1 MRKPL
6 LYSFFTTAALLF
18 ASASQKAYAE
28 NVVQFT
34 GGNYVFAE
42 NGRLTF
48 NLEPDLFKNRNW
60 KYNPATG
67 GIETSF
73 TTRALDFK
81 TRYSSTFHAYENVAA
96 APVQVPFVRP
106 VLTRRQMQQYGARP
120 VFLPALAGLVVR
132 VAGRI
137 LVQSLPPVVMSCL
150 KNERCRSF
158 LGSVAVNA
166 IGACVINYS
175 AGAGG
180 LSLPFGVCQKAEEE
194 GWEKDANGNYVRKG
208 GAFVLEGVSADGWK
222 VQDMDTLPP
231 QTLRKDLT
239 EEQIKAK
246 MQDFCEAYQQMPNSG
261 EKVRPLKGIAVFKT
275 NDASGAPSRVVVSCN
290 YDGGSGNEYARATY
304 KFDGKSQEQLQIV
317 DLKDLIVEDI
327 KEKPNDYVN
336 SDTPIGKDL
345 LAVNSAVQS
354 DFYVDA
360 GSGKGSFS
368 VISEPY
374 RTSDGK
380 TYQDR
385 IEIKSP
391 VSDPAAKPSGNAQ
404 SGTPGVSITQN
415 HVSVRQQ
422 ARPDKEADAKNAENN
437 AANGKR
443 RGKGVGD
450 AQSASGVGNNGN
462 CKDKDNAGTIAC
474 AKLGDVSDDGSNP
487 FGAAIGKFDYG
498 DGLKQDN
505 FLPAN
510 GTCPAPKTVVL
521 MGRSYTF
528 SYEWFCEYARLIRAI
543 VVAAAA
549 IAAGFIVFG
558 GRKS

>member
-1 MRKPL
+1 MKKPL

-18 ASASQKAYAE
+18 VCGSQKAYAE

-137 LVQSLPPVVMSCL
+137 LVQSLPPVVMACL
-150 KNERCRSF
+150 KNVQCRTVV
-158 LGSVAVNA
+158 GVTAAHCTINSV
-166 IGACVINYS
+166 IGLIKT
-175 AGAGG
+175 
-180 LSLPFGVCQKAEEE
+180 GVSVCDKAEEE

-208 GAFVLEGVSADGWK
+208 GAYVLNDVSAEGWK
-222 VQDMDTLPP
+222 PQDMSTMPP
-231 QTLRKDLT
+231 QTLSKNLT

-246 MQDFCEAYQQMPNSG
+246 MQDFCEAYQQNPN
-261 EKVRPLKGIAVFKT
+261 
-275 NDASGAPSRVVVSCN
+275 GAKKFRELTSIGVGKDGSSVVVSCVYN
-290 YDGGSGNEYARATY
+290 GVSGNDYARAYY
-304 KFDGKSQEQLQIV
+304 KFDGASQEQMQIV

-360 GSGKGSFS
+360 GSGKASFS

-443 RGKGVGD
+443 RGKGAGD

-462 CKDKDNAGTIAC
+462 CKDKENAGTIAC

-487 FGAAIGKFDYG
+487 FGSAIGKFDYG

-505 FLPAN
+505 FLPTN

-521 MGRSYTF
+521 MGRNYTF

>member
-1 MRKPL
+1 MKKPL

-120 VFLPALAGLVVR
+120 VFLPVLAGLVVR

-150 KNERCRSF
+150 KNEWCRSF
-158 LGSVAVNA
+158 VGSAVAHCTINA
-166 IGACVINYS
+166 VF
-175 AGAGG
+175 G
-180 LSLPFGVCQKAEEE
+180 LVKTGVSVCDKAEEE

-208 GAFVLEGVSADGWK
+208 GAYVLEGVSADGWK

-231 QTLRKDLT
+231 QSFSKDLT

-246 MQDFCEAYQQMPNSG
+246 MQDFCEAYQQNPDG
-261 EKVRPLKGIAVFKT
+261 AKKFRELKSIGVGK
-275 NDASGAPSRVVVSCN
+275 DASGVTVSCV
-290 YDGGSGNEYARATY
+290 YDGASGNDYARAYY
-304 KFDGKSQEQLQIV
+304 KFDGASQEQMQIV

-336 SDTPIGKDL
+336 SDTPLGKDL

-404 SGTPGVSITQN
+404 SGTPGISVTQN

-443 RGKGVGD
+443 RGKGAGD

-505 FLPAN
+505 FLPTN

-521 MGRSYTF
+521 MGRNYTF

>member
-1 MRKPL
+1 MKKPL

-18 ASASQKAYAE
+18 VCGSQKAYAE

-120 VFLPALAGLVVR
+120 VFLPVLAGLVVR

-150 KNERCRSF
+150 KNEWCRSF
-158 LGSVAVNA
+158 VGSAVAHCTINA
-166 IGACVINYS
+166 VF
-175 AGAGG
+175 G
-180 LSLPFGVCQKAEEE
+180 LVKTGVSVCDKAEEQ

-208 GAFVLEGVSADGWK
+208 GAYVLNDVSAEGWK
-222 VQDMDTLPP
+222 PQDMSTMPP
-231 QTLRKDLT
+231 QTLSKNLT

-246 MQDFCEAYQQMPNSG
+246 MQDFCEAYQQNPN
-261 EKVRPLKGIAVFKT
+261 
-275 NDASGAPSRVVVSCN
+275 GAKKFRELTSIGVGKDGSSVVVSCVYN
-290 YDGGSGNEYARATY
+290 GVSGNDYARAYY
-304 KFDGKSQEQLQIV
+304 KFDGASQEQMQIV

-404 SGTPGVSITQN
+404 SGTPGVSVTQN
-415 HVSVRQQ
+415 NVSVRQQ

-443 RGKGVGD
+443 RGDGVFN
-450 AQSASGVGNNGN
+450 AKSASGVGNNGN

-487 FGAAIGKFDYG
+487 FGSAIGKFDYG
-498 DGLKQDN
+498 DGLRQDN
-505 FLPAN
+505 FLPTN

-521 MGRSYTF
+521 MGRNYTF

-558 GRKS
+558 GRK

>member
-1 MRKPL
+1 MV
-6 LYSFFTTAALLF
+6 SC
-18 ASASQKAYAE
+18 
-28 NVVQFT
+28 V
-34 GGNYVFAE
+34 
-42 NGRLTF
+42 
-48 NLEPDLFKNRNW
+48 
-60 KYNPATG
+60 YN
-67 GIETSF
+67 
-73 TTRALDFK
+73 
-81 TRYSSTFHAYENVAA
+81 
-96 APVQVPFVRP
+96 
-106 VLTRRQMQQYGARP
+106 
-120 VFLPALAGLVVR
+120 
-132 VAGRI
+132 
-137 LVQSLPPVVMSCL
+137 
-150 KNERCRSF
+150 
-158 LGSVAVNA
+158 
-166 IGACVINYS
+166 
-175 AGAGG
+175 
-180 LSLPFGVCQKAEEE
+180 
-194 GWEKDANGNYVRKG
+194 
-208 GAFVLEGVSADGWK
+208 GVSG
-222 VQDMDTLPP
+222 
-231 QTLRKDLT
+231 
-239 EEQIKAK
+239 
-246 MQDFCEAYQQMPNSG
+246 
-261 EKVRPLKGIAVFKT
+261 
-275 NDASGAPSRVVVSCN
+275 ND
-290 YDGGSGNEYARATY
+290 YARAYY
-304 KFDGKSQEQLQIV
+304 KFDGASQEQMQIV

-404 SGTPGVSITQN
+404 SGTPGVSVTQN
-415 HVSVRQQ
+415 NVSVRQQ

-443 RGKGVGD
+443 RGDGVFN
-450 AQSASGVGNNGN
+450 AKSASGVGNNGN

-487 FGAAIGKFDYG
+487 FGSAIGKFDYG

-505 FLPAN
+505 FLPTN

-521 MGRSYTF
+521 MGRNYTF

-558 GRKS
+558 GRK

>member
-1 MRKPL
+1 MKKPL

-18 ASASQKAYAE
+18 VCGSQKAYAE

-81 TRYSSTFHAYENVAA
+81 TRYSSMFHAYENVAA

-150 KNERCRSF
+150 KNEWCRSF
-158 LGSVAVNA
+158 VGSAVAHCTINA
-166 IGACVINYS
+166 VF
-175 AGAGG
+175 G
-180 LSLPFGVCQKAEEE
+180 LVKTGVSVCDKAEEE

-208 GAFVLEGVSADGWK
+208 GAYVLNDVSAEGWK
-222 VQDMDTLPP
+222 PQDMSTMPP
-231 QTLRKDLT
+231 QTLSKNLT

-246 MQDFCEAYQQMPNSG
+246 MQDFCEAYQQNPN
-261 EKVRPLKGIAVFKT
+261 
-275 NDASGAPSRVVVSCN
+275 GAKKFRELTSIGVGKDGSSVVVSCVYN
-290 YDGGSGNEYARATY
+290 GVSGNDYARAYY
-304 KFDGKSQEQLQIV
+304 KFDGASQEQMQIV

-404 SGTPGVSITQN
+404 SGTPGVSVTQN

-487 FGAAIGKFDYG
+487 FGSAIGKFDYG

-505 FLPAN
+505 FLPTN

>member
-1 MRKPL
+1 MKKPL

-18 ASASQKAYAE
+18 VCGSQKAYAE

-34 GGNYVFAE
+34 GGNYIFAE

-106 VLTRRQMQQYGARP
+106 VLNRRQMQQYGARP

-132 VAGRI
+132 MAGRI
-137 LVQSLPPVVMSCL
+137 IVGALPGVVTSCL
-150 KNERCRSF
+150 KNLNCASKAFGAAVGAAQLCWINTE
-158 LGSVAVNA
+158 LGLVKSNLG
-166 IGACVINYS
+166 ICE
-175 AGAGG
+175 
-180 LSLPFGVCQKAEEE
+180 KAEEE

-208 GAFVLEGVSADGWK
+208 GAYVLNDVSAEGWK
-222 VQDMDTLPP
+222 PQDMSTMPP
-231 QTLRKDLT
+231 QTLSKNLT

-246 MQDFCEAYQQMPNSG
+246 MQDFCEAYQQNPN
-261 EKVRPLKGIAVFKT
+261 
-275 NDASGAPSRVVVSCN
+275 GAKKFRELTSIGVGKDGSSVVVSCVYN
-290 YDGGSGNEYARATY
+290 GVSGNDYARAYY
-304 KFDGKSQEQLQIV
+304 KFDGASQEQMQIV

-404 SGTPGVSITQN
+404 SGTPGVSVTQN

-443 RGKGVGD
+443 RGDGVGN
-450 AQSASGVGNNGN
+450 ARSASGVGNNGN

-487 FGAAIGKFDYG
+487 FGSAIGKFDYG

-505 FLPAN
+505 FLPTN

>member
-18 ASASQKAYAE
+18 VCGSQKAYAE

-132 VAGRI
+132 MAGRI
-137 LVQSLPPVVMSCL
+137 IVGALPGVVTSCL
-150 KNERCRSF
+150 KNLNCASKAFGAAVGAAQLCWINTE
-158 LGSVAVNA
+158 LGLVKSNLG
-166 IGACVINYS
+166 ICE
-175 AGAGG
+175 
-180 LSLPFGVCQKAEEE
+180 KAEEE

-208 GAFVLEGVSADGWK
+208 GAFVLEGVRAQGWNP
-222 VQDMDTLPP
+222 QDMDTLPP
-231 QTLRKDLT
+231 QTLSKNLT

-261 EKVRPLKGIAVFKT
+261 EKVRPLQRISVVKT
-275 NDASGAPSRVVVSCN
+275 NDASGAPSRVIVSCS
-290 YDGGSGNEYARATY
+290 YYGSSGNEYASATY
-304 KFDGKSQEQLQIV
+304 NFDGKSQEQLQIV

-385 IEIKSP
+385 IDIKSP

-415 HVSVRQQ
+415 HISVRQQ

-443 RGKGVGD
+443 RGKGAGD

-487 FGAAIGKFDYG
+487 FGSAIGKFDYG

-505 FLPAN
+505 FLPTN

-521 MGRSYTF
+521 MGRNYTF

-549 IAAGFIVFG
+549 ISAGFIVFG

>member
-1 MRKPL
+1 MKKPL

-60 KYNPATG
+60 QYNPATG

-81 TRYSSTFHAYENVAA
+81 TRHSSTFHAYENMAA

-120 VFLPALAGLVVR
+120 VFLPVLAGLVGR

-137 LVQSLPPVVMSCL
+137 LVQSLPPVVMACL
-150 KNERCRSF
+150 KNVQCRTVVGVTAAHVC
-158 LGSVAVNA
+158 L
-166 IGACVINYS
+166 IGY
-175 AGAGG
+175 
-180 LSLPFGVCQKAEEE
+180 LSEKITLPAGVCEKAEEE
-194 GWEKDANGNYVRKG
+194 GWERDANGNYVRKG
-208 GAFVLEGVSADGWK
+208 GAYVLEGVSSDGWK

-231 QTLRKDLT
+231 QSFSKDLT
-239 EEQIKAK
+239 EDQIRAK
-246 MQDFCEAYQQMPNSG
+246 MQDFCEAYQQNPNGAKKFRELKSISVVKNNGSG
-261 EKVRPLKGIAVFKT
+261 T
-275 NDASGAPSRVVVSCN
+275 SGDVTVHCN
-290 YDGGSGNEYARATY
+290 YAGLSGFEYARASY
-304 KFDGKSQEQLQIV
+304 KFDGKSQEQLQIM

-345 LAVNSAVQS
+345 LAVNSAVKS
-354 DFYVDA
+354 DFYVDV

-385 IEIKSP
+385 IDIKSP
-391 VSDPAAKPSGNAQ
+391 VSDPAAKPSGDSK
-404 SGTPGVSITQN
+404 SGTPGVSVTQN

-487 FGAAIGKFDYG
+487 FGSAIGKFDYG

-505 FLPAN
+505 FLPTN

-558 GRKS
+558 GRK

>member
-1 MRKPL
+1 MKKPL

-18 ASASQKAYAE
+18 VSGSQKAYAE

-60 KYNPATG
+60 QYNPATG

-81 TRYSSTFHAYENVAA
+81 TRYSSTFHAYENMAA

-137 LVQSLPPVVMSCL
+137 IAGALPGVVTSCL
-150 KNERCRSF
+150 KRLNCASKAFGAAVGAAQLCWINTE
-158 LGSVAVNA
+158 LGLVKSNLG
-166 IGACVINYS
+166 ICE
-175 AGAGG
+175 
-180 LSLPFGVCQKAEEE
+180 KAEEE
-194 GWEKDANGNYVRKG
+194 GWERDANGNYVRKG
-208 GAFVLEGVSADGWK
+208 GAYVLEGVSADGWK
-222 VQDMDTLPP
+222 PQDMDTLPP
-231 QTLRKDLT
+231 QSFSKDLT
-239 EEQIKAK
+239 DEQIKAK
-246 MQDFCEAYQQMPNSG
+246 MQDFCEAYQQNPNGAKKFRELKSISVVKNNGSG
-261 EKVRPLKGIAVFKT
+261 T
-275 NDASGAPSRVVVSCN
+275 SGDVTVHCN
-290 YDGGSGNEYARATY
+290 YAGLSGFEYASASY
-304 KFDGKSQEQLQIV
+304 KFDGKSQEQLQIM

-345 LAVNSAVQS
+345 LAVNTATQS
-354 DFYVDA
+354 DFVIND
-360 GSGKGSFS
+360 GSGKGTFS
-368 VISEPY
+368 VVSEPY

-391 VSDPAAKPSGNAQ
+391 VSDPAAKPSGDSK
-404 SGTPGVSITQN
+404 SGAAGVSVTQN
-415 HVSVRQQ
+415 PTSVKQQ
-422 ARPDKEADAKNAENN
+422 ARPDKDADAHAAENN
-437 AANGKR
+437 APNGKR
-443 RGKGVGD
+443 RGDGVFNPK
-450 AQSASGVGNNGN
+450 SASGVGNNGN

-558 GRKS
+558 GRK

>member
-1 MRKPL
+1 MKKPL

-18 ASASQKAYAE
+18 VCGSQKAYAE

-60 KYNPATG
+60 QYNPATG

-132 VAGRI
+132 MAGRI

-150 KNERCRSF
+150 KNEWCRSF
-158 LGSVAVNA
+158 VGSAVAHCTINA
-166 IGACVINYS
+166 VF
-175 AGAGG
+175 G
-180 LSLPFGVCQKAEEE
+180 LVKTGISVCDKAEEE

-208 GAFVLEGVSADGWK
+208 GAYVLNDVSAEGWK
-222 VQDMDTLPP
+222 PQDMSTMPP
-231 QTLRKDLT
+231 QTLSKNLT

-246 MQDFCEAYQQMPNSG
+246 MQDFCEAYQQNPN
-261 EKVRPLKGIAVFKT
+261 
-275 NDASGAPSRVVVSCN
+275 GAKKFRELTSIGVGKDGSSVVVSCVYN
-290 YDGGSGNEYARATY
+290 GVSGNDYARAYY
-304 KFDGKSQEQLQIV
+304 KFDGASQEQMQIV

-345 LAVNSAVQS
+345 LAVNTATQS
-354 DFYVDA
+354 DFVIND
-360 GSGKGSFS
+360 GSGKGTFS
-368 VISEPY
+368 VVSEPY

-391 VSDPAAKPSGNAQ
+391 VSDPAAKPSGDSK
-404 SGTPGVSITQN
+404 SGAAGVSVTQN
-415 HVSVRQQ
+415 PTSVKQQ
-422 ARPDKEADAKNAENN
+422 ARPDKDADAHAAENN
-437 AANGKR
+437 APNGKR
-443 RGKGVGD
+443 RGDGVFNPK
-450 AQSASGVGNNGN
+450 SASGVGNNGN

-505 FLPAN
+505 FLPTN

>member
-1 MRKPL
+1 MKKPL

-18 ASASQKAYAE
+18 VCGSQKAYAE

-73 TTRALDFK
+73 NTRALDFK
-81 TRYSSTFHAYENVAA
+81 TRYSSTFHAYENMAA

-150 KNERCRSF
+150 KNEWCRSF
-158 LGSVAVNA
+158 VGSAVAHCTINA
-166 IGACVINYS
+166 VF
-175 AGAGG
+175 G
-180 LSLPFGVCQKAEEE
+180 LVKTGISVCDKAEEE

-208 GAFVLEGVSADGWK
+208 GAYVLNDVSAEGWK
-222 VQDMDTLPP
+222 PQDMSTLPP
-231 QTLRKDLT
+231 ETLSKNLT

-246 MQDFCEAYQQMPNSG
+246 MQDFCEAYQQNPN
-261 EKVRPLKGIAVFKT
+261 
-275 NDASGAPSRVVVSCN
+275 GAKKFRELTSIGVGKDGSSVVVSCVYN
-290 YDGGSGNEYARATY
+290 GVSGNDYARAYY
-304 KFDGKSQEQLQIV
+304 KFDGASQEQMQIV

-345 LAVNSAVQS
+345 LAVNTATQS
-354 DFYVDA
+354 DFVIND
-360 GSGKGSFS
+360 GSGKGTFS
-368 VISEPY
+368 VVSEPY

-391 VSDPAAKPSGNAQ
+391 VSDPAAKSSGDSK
-404 SGTPGVSITQN
+404 SGAAGVSVTQN
-415 HVSVRQQ
+415 PTSVKQQ
-422 ARPDKEADAKNAENN
+422 ARPDKDADAHAAENN
-437 AANGKR
+437 APNGKR
-443 RGKGVGD
+443 RGDGVFNPK
-450 AQSASGVGNNGN
+450 SASGVGNNGN

-521 MGRSYTF
+521 MGRNYTF

>member
-1 MRKPL
+1 MKKPL

-18 ASASQKAYAE
+18 VCGSQKAYAE

-96 APVQVPFVRP
+96 VKTPFVRP

-120 VFLPALAGLVVR
+120 VFLPVLAGLVVR

-137 LVQSLPPVVMSCL
+137 IVGALPGVVTSCL
-150 KNERCRSF
+150 KNLNCASKAFGAAVGAAQLCWINTE
-158 LGSVAVNA
+158 LGLVKSNLG
-166 IGACVINYS
+166 ICE
-175 AGAGG
+175 
-180 LSLPFGVCQKAEEE
+180 KAEEE

-208 GAFVLEGVSADGWK
+208 GAYVLNDVSAEGWK
-222 VQDMDTLPP
+222 PQDMSTLPP
-231 QTLRKDLT
+231 ETLSKNLT

-246 MQDFCEAYQQMPNSG
+246 MQDFCEAYQQNPN
-261 EKVRPLKGIAVFKT
+261 
-275 NDASGAPSRVVVSCN
+275 GAKKFRELTSIGVGKDGSSVVVSCVYN
-290 YDGGSGNEYARATY
+290 GVSGNDYARAYY
-304 KFDGKSQEQLQIV
+304 KFDGASQEQMQIV

-345 LAVNSAVQS
+345 LAVNTATQS
-354 DFYVDA
+354 DFMIND
-360 GSGKGSFS
+360 GSGKGTFS
-368 VISEPY
+368 VVSEPY

-391 VSDPAAKPSGNAQ
+391 VSDPAAKPSGDSK
-404 SGTPGVSITQN
+404 SGAAGVSVTQN
-415 HVSVRQQ
+415 PTSVKQQ
-422 ARPDKEADAKNAENN
+422 ARPDKDADAHAAENN
-437 AANGKR
+437 APNGKR
-443 RGKGVGD
+443 RGDGVFNPK
-450 AQSASGVGNNGN
+450 SASGVGNNGN

-505 FLPAN
+505 FLPTN

-521 MGRSYTF
+521 MGRNYTF

>member
-1 MRKPL
+1 MKKPL

-18 ASASQKAYAE
+18 VCGSQKAYAE

-60 KYNPATG
+60 KYNSATG

-132 VAGRI
+132 MAGRI
-137 LVQSLPPVVMSCL
+137 LVQSLPPVVMACL
-150 KNERCRSF
+150 KNVQCRTVI
-158 LGSVAVNA
+158 GVTAAHCTINSV
-166 IGACVINYS
+166 IGLIKT
-175 AGAGG
+175 
-180 LSLPFGVCQKAEEE
+180 GVSVCDKAEEE

-208 GAFVLEGVSADGWK
+208 GAFVLEGVRAQGWN

-261 EKVRPLKGIAVFKT
+261 EKVRPLQRISVVKT
-275 NDASGAPSRVVVSCN
+275 NDASGAPSRVIVSCS
-290 YDGGSGNEYARATY
+290 YYGESGNEYASATY
-304 KFDGKSQEQLQIV
+304 EFDGKSQEQLQIV

-336 SDTPIGKDL
+336 SDTPLGKDL

-391 VSDPAAKPSGNAQ
+391 VSDPSAKPSGDSK
-404 SGTPGVSITQN
+404 SGTPGVSVTQN

-474 AKLGDVSDDGSNP
+474 AKLGEVSDDGSNP
-487 FGAAIGKFDYG
+487 FGSAIGKFDYG

-505 FLPAN
+505 FLPTN

>member
-1 MRKPL
+1 MKKPL

-18 ASASQKAYAE
+18 VCGSQKAYAE

-34 GGNYVFAE
+34 GGNYIFAE

-96 APVQVPFVRP
+96 VKTPFVRP

-120 VFLPALAGLVVR
+120 VFLPVLAGLVVR

-150 KNERCRSF
+150 KNEWCRSF
-158 LGSVAVNA
+158 VGSAVAHCTINA
-166 IGACVINYS
+166 VF
-175 AGAGG
+175 G
-180 LSLPFGVCQKAEEE
+180 LVKTGVSVCDKAEEQ

-208 GAFVLEGVSADGWK
+208 GAYVLNDVSAEGWK
-222 VQDMDTLPP
+222 PQDMSTLPP
-231 QTLRKDLT
+231 ETLSKNLT

-246 MQDFCEAYQQMPNSG
+246 MQDFCEAYQQNPN
-261 EKVRPLKGIAVFKT
+261 
-275 NDASGAPSRVVVSCN
+275 GAKKFRELTSIGVGKDGSSVVVSCVYN
-290 YDGGSGNEYARATY
+290 GVSGNDYARAYY
-304 KFDGKSQEQLQIV
+304 KFDGASQEQMQIV

-345 LAVNSAVQS
+345 LAVNTATQS
-354 DFYVDA
+354 DFVIND
-360 GSGKGSFS
+360 GSGKGTFS
-368 VISEPY
+368 VVSEPY

-391 VSDPAAKPSGNAQ
+391 VSDPAAKPSGDSK
-404 SGTPGVSITQN
+404 SGAAGVSVTQN
-415 HVSVRQQ
+415 PTSVKQQ
-422 ARPDKEADAKNAENN
+422 ARPDKDADAHAAENN
-437 AANGKR
+437 APNGKR
-443 RGKGVGD
+443 RGDGVFNPK
-450 AQSASGVGNNGN
+450 SASGVGNNGN

-505 FLPAN
+505 FLPTN

-521 MGRSYTF
+521 MGRNYTF

>member
-1 MRKPL
+1 MWQKSNL
-6 LYSFFTTAALLF
+6 AYSLF
-18 ASASQKAYAE
+18 AIAAFWVCGSANAE

-48 NLEPDLFKNRNW
+48 NLEPDLFKNRSW
-60 KYNPATG
+60 QFNPATG
-67 GIETSF
+67 AIETSF

-81 TRYSSTFHAYENVAA
+81 TRHSSTFHAYQNMASA
-96 APVQVPFVRP
+96 SLQTPFVRP

-137 LVQSLPPVVMSCL
+137 IVGALPGVVTSCL
-150 KNERCRSF
+150 KRLNCASKAFGAAVGAAQLCWINTE
-158 LGSVAVNA
+158 LGLVKSNLG
-166 IGACVINYS
+166 ICE
-175 AGAGG
+175 
-180 LSLPFGVCQKAEEE
+180 KAEEE
-194 GWEKDANGNYVRKG
+194 GWERDANGNYVRKG
-208 GAFVLEGVSADGWK
+208 GAYVLEGVSASGWK

-231 QTLRKDLT
+231 QSFSKDLT
-239 EEQIKAK
+239 EEQIRAK
-246 MQDFCEAYQQMPNSG
+246 MQDFCEAYQQNPN
-261 EKVRPLKGIAVFKT
+261 
-275 NDASGAPSRVVVSCN
+275 GAKKFRELHSIHIHKDGGRVSVSCAYN
-290 YDGGSGNEYARATY
+290 GFSGFDYANASY
-304 KFDGKSQEQLQIV
+304 KFDGKSQEQLQIM

-336 SDTPIGKDL
+336 SDTPLGHDL
-345 LAVNSAVQS
+345 LAVNTATQS
-354 DFYVDA
+354 DFVIND

-368 VISEPY
+368 VVSEPY
-374 RTSDGK
+374 RVSDGK

-385 IEIKSP
+385 IDIKSP

-404 SGTPGVSITQN
+404 SGTPGVSVTQN

-443 RGKGVGD
+443 PGKGSGD

-462 CKDKDNAGTIAC
+462 CKDKDNAGTLAC

-487 FGAAIGKFDYG
+487 FGAAIGKFDYS
-498 DGLKQDN
+498 DGLQRDN
-505 FLPAN
+505 FLPTE

-521 MGRSYTF
+521 MGRSYDF
-528 SYEWFCEYARLIRAI
+528 KYDWFCEYARLIRAL
-543 VVAAAA
+543 VVAAAS

-558 GRKS
+558 GRKG

>member
-1 MRKPL
+1 MKKPL

-18 ASASQKAYAE
+18 VCGSQKAYAE

-96 APVQVPFVRP
+96 VKTPFVRP

-120 VFLPALAGLVVR
+120 VFLPVLAGLVVR
-132 VAGRI
+132 MAGRI

-150 KNERCRSF
+150 KNEWCRSF
-158 LGSVAVNA
+158 VGSAVAHCTINA
-166 IGACVINYS
+166 VF
-175 AGAGG
+175 G
-180 LSLPFGVCQKAEEE
+180 LVKTGISVCDKAEEE

-208 GAFVLEGVSADGWK
+208 GAYVLNDVSAEGWK
-222 VQDMDTLPP
+222 PQDMSTLPP
-231 QTLRKDLT
+231 ETLSKNLT

-246 MQDFCEAYQQMPNSG
+246 MQDFCEAYQQNPNG
-261 EKVRPLKGIAVFKT
+261 AKKFRELTGIGVGK
-275 NDASGAPSRVVVSCN
+275 DGSSVVVSCVYN
-290 YDGGSGNEYARATY
+290 GVSGNDYARAYY
-304 KFDGKSQEQLQIV
+304 KFDGKSQEQLQIM

-391 VSDPAAKPSGNAQ
+391 VSDPAAKQSGNAK
-404 SGTPGVSITQN
+404 SGTPGVSVTQN

-437 AANGKR
+437 APNGKR
-443 RGKGVGD
+443 RGDGVGN
-450 AQSASGVGNNGN
+450 AKSASGVGNNGN

-505 FLPAN
+505 FLPTN

>member
-18 ASASQKAYAE
+18 VCGSQKAYAE

-137 LVQSLPPVVMSCL
+137 LVQSLPPVVMACL
-150 KNERCRSF
+150 KNVQCRTVV
-158 LGSVAVNA
+158 GVTAAHCTINSV
-166 IGACVINYS
+166 IGLIKT
-175 AGAGG
+175 
-180 LSLPFGVCQKAEEE
+180 GVSVCDKAEEE

-208 GAFVLEGVSADGWK
+208 GAYVLNDVSAEGWK
-222 VQDMDTLPP
+222 PQDMSTMPP
-231 QTLRKDLT
+231 QTLSKNLT

-246 MQDFCEAYQQMPNSG
+246 MQDFCEAYQQNPN
-261 EKVRPLKGIAVFKT
+261 
-275 NDASGAPSRVVVSCN
+275 GAKKFRELTSIGVGKDGSSVVVSCVYN
-290 YDGGSGNEYARATY
+290 GVSGNDYARAYY
-304 KFDGKSQEQLQIV
+304 KFDGASQEQMQIV

-443 RGKGVGD
+443 RGKGAGD

-462 CKDKDNAGTIAC
+462 CKDKENAGTIAC

-487 FGAAIGKFDYG
+487 FGSAIGKFDYG

-505 FLPAN
+505 FLPTN

-521 MGRSYTF
+521 MGRNYTF

>member
-1 MRKPL
+1 MWQKSNL
-6 LYSFFTTAALLF
+6 AYSLF
-18 ASASQKAYAE
+18 AIAAFWVCGSANAE

-132 VAGRI
+132 AAGRI
-137 LVQSLPPVVMSCL
+137 LVQSLPPIVMSCL
-150 KNERCRSF
+150 KNEWCRSF
-158 LGSVAVNA
+158 VGSAVAHCTINA
-166 IGACVINYS
+166 VF
-175 AGAGG
+175 G
-180 LSLPFGVCQKAEEE
+180 LVKTGVSVCDKAEEE

-208 GAFVLEGVSADGWK
+208 GAYVLNDVSAEGWNP
-222 VQDMDTLPP
+222 QDMSTMPP
-231 QTLRKDLT
+231 QTLSKNLT

-246 MQDFCEAYQQMPNSG
+246 MQDFCEAYQQNPNG
-261 EKVRPLKGIAVFKT
+261 YKKFRELKSIGVGK
-275 NDASGAPSRVVVSCN
+275 DASGVTVSCTYN
-290 YDGGSGNEYARATY
+290 GASGNDYARAYY
-304 KFDGKSQEQLQIV
+304 KFDGASQEQMQIV

-404 SGTPGVSITQN
+404 SGTPGVSVTQN

-443 RGKGVGD
+443 RGKGAGD

-505 FLPAN
+505 FLPTN

-543 VVAAAA
+543 VVSAAA

>member
-1 MRKPL
+1 MKKPL

-18 ASASQKAYAE
+18 VCGSQKAYAE

-81 TRYSSTFHAYENVAA
+81 TRYSSTFHAYENMAA

-137 LVQSLPPVVMSCL
+137 IVGALPGVVTSCL
-150 KNERCRSF
+150 KRPNCASKAFGAAVGAAELCWINTE
-158 LGSVAVNA
+158 LGWFKFNLG
-166 IGACVINYS
+166 ICE
-175 AGAGG
+175 
-180 LSLPFGVCQKAEEE
+180 KAEEE

-208 GAFVLEGVSADGWK
+208 GAYVLEGVSADGWK

-231 QTLRKDLT
+231 QSFSKDLT
-239 EEQIKAK
+239 EEQIRAK
-246 MQDFCEAYQQMPNSG
+246 MQDFCEAYQQNPNGAKKFRELRSISVVKSNNGSG
-261 EKVRPLKGIAVFKT
+261 T
-275 NDASGAPSRVVVSCN
+275 SGSISVHCN
-290 YDGGSGNEYARATY
+290 YAGLSGNEYASASY
-304 KFDGKSQEQLQIV
+304 KFDGKSQEQLQIM

-404 SGTPGVSITQN
+404 SGTPGMSVTQN

-443 RGKGVGD
+443 RGKGAGD

-498 DGLKQDN
+498 DGLKQDS

>member
-1 MRKPL
+1 MKKPL

-60 KYNPATG
+60 QYNPATG

-73 TTRALDFK
+73 STRALDFK
-81 TRYSSTFHAYENVAA
+81 TRYSSTFHAYENMAA

-137 LVQSLPPVVMSCL
+137 LVQSLPPIVMACL
-150 KNERCRSF
+150 KNVQCRTVV
-158 LGSVAVNA
+158 GVTAAHCTINSV
-166 IGACVINYS
+166 IGLIKT
-175 AGAGG
+175 
-180 LSLPFGVCQKAEEE
+180 GVSVCDKAEEE

-208 GAFVLEGVSADGWK
+208 GAYVLEGVGAQGWK

-231 QTLRKDLT
+231 QSFSKGLT
-239 EEQIKAK
+239 VEQIRAK
-246 MQDFCEAYQQMPNSG
+246 MQDFCEAYQQNPNGSKKFR
-261 EKVRPLKGIAVFKT
+261 ELRSISVTPS
-275 NDASGAPSRVVVSCN
+275 DASAVPAIIWVTCN
-290 YDGGSGNEYARATY
+290 YEGYSGSESAGASY
-304 KFDGKSQEQLQIV
+304 KFDGKSQEQMQIV

-336 SDTPIGKDL
+336 SDTPIGKEL

-443 RGKGVGD
+443 TGKGSGD

-487 FGAAIGKFDYG
+487 FGSAIGKFDYG

-505 FLPAN
+505 FLPTN

>member
-48 NLEPDLFKNRNW
+48 NLEPDLFRNRNW
-60 KYNPATG
+60 KYNPATV

-96 APVQVPFVRP
+96 VKTPFIRP

-137 LVQSLPPVVMSCL
+137 IVGALPGVVTNCL
-150 KNERCRSF
+150 KNLNCASKAFGAAVGAAKLCWINTE
-158 LGSVAVNA
+158 LGFVKSNLG
-166 IGACVINYS
+166 ICE
-175 AGAGG
+175 
-180 LSLPFGVCQKAEEE
+180 KAEEE
-194 GWEKDANGNYVRKG
+194 GWERDANGNYVRKG
-208 GAFVLEGVSADGWK
+208 GAYVLEGVSSDGWK

-231 QTLRKDLT
+231 QSFSKDLT
-239 EEQIKAK
+239 EDQIRAK
-246 MQDFCEAYQQMPNSG
+246 MQDFCEAYQQNPNGAKKFRELKSISVVKNNGSG
-261 EKVRPLKGIAVFKT
+261 T
-275 NDASGAPSRVVVSCN
+275 SGDVTVHCN
-290 YDGGSGNEYARATY
+290 YAGLSGFEYARASY
-304 KFDGKSQEQLQIV
+304 KFDGKSQEQLQIM

-336 SDTPIGKDL
+336 SDTPIGKDI

-354 DFYVDA
+354 DFYVDV

-368 VISEPY
+368 VVSEPY

-385 IEIKSP
+385 IDIKSP
-391 VSDPAAKPSGNAQ
+391 VSDPAAKPSGDSK
-404 SGTPGVSITQN
+404 SGTPGVSVTQN

-487 FGAAIGKFDYG
+487 FGSAIGKFDYG

-505 FLPAN
+505 FLPTN

>member
-1 MRKPL
+1 MKKPL

-18 ASASQKAYAE
+18 VCGSQKAYAE

-150 KNERCRSF
+150 KNERCRAF

-166 IGACVINYS
+166 VGACVINYS
-175 AGAGG
+175 LGAGG

-208 GAFVLEGVSADGWK
+208 GAYVLTDVSAGGWK
-222 VQDMDTLPP
+222 LQDMDTMPP
-231 QTLRKDLT
+231 QSFSKDLT

-246 MQDFCEAYQQMPNSG
+246 MQDFCEAYQQNPSG
-261 EKVRPLKGIAVFKT
+261 IPTKFRELKNIDVYKDHQRLWVACRYNGSSGIDYAG
-275 NDASGAPSRVVVSCN
+275 AS
-290 YDGGSGNEYARATY
+290 YT
-304 KFDGKSQEQLQIV
+304 FDGKSQEQLQIM

-336 SDTPIGKDL
+336 SDTPLGKDL

-385 IEIKSP
+385 IDIKSP

-443 RGKGVGD
+443 TGKGSGD

-462 CKDKDNAGTIAC
+462 CKDKENAGTIAC

-498 DGLKQDN
+498 EGLKQDN
-505 FLPAN
+505 FLPTN

>member
-1 MRKPL
+1 MHC
-6 LYSFFTTAALLF
+6 
-18 ASASQKAYAE
+18 
-28 NVVQFT
+28 
-34 GGNYVFAE
+34 NY
-42 NGRLTF
+42 
-48 NLEPDLFKNRNW
+48 
-60 KYNPATG
+60 
-67 GIETSF
+67 
-73 TTRALDFK
+73 
-81 TRYSSTFHAYENVAA
+81 
-96 APVQVPFVRP
+96 
-106 VLTRRQMQQYGARP
+106 
-120 VFLPALAGLVVR
+120 AGL
-132 VAGRI
+132 
-137 LVQSLPPVVMSCL
+137 
-150 KNERCRSF
+150 
-158 LGSVAVNA
+158 
-166 IGACVINYS
+166 
-175 AGAGG
+175 
-180 LSLPFGVCQKAEEE
+180 
-194 GWEKDANGNYVRKG
+194 
-208 GAFVLEGVSADGWK
+208 
-222 VQDMDTLPP
+222 
-231 QTLRKDLT
+231 
-239 EEQIKAK
+239 
-246 MQDFCEAYQQMPNSG
+246 
-261 EKVRPLKGIAVFKT
+261 
-275 NDASGAPSRVVVSCN
+275 
-290 YDGGSGNEYARATY
+290 SGNEYASASY
-304 KFDGKSQEQLQIV
+304 KFDGKSQEQLQIM

-345 LAVNSAVQS
+345 LAVNSAVKS
-354 DFYVDA
+354 DFYVDV

-385 IEIKSP
+385 IDIKSP
-391 VSDPAAKPSGNAQ
+391 VSDPAAKPSGDSK
-404 SGTPGVSITQN
+404 SGTPGVSVTQN

-487 FGAAIGKFDYG
+487 FGSAIGKFDYG

-505 FLPAN
+505 FLPTN

-558 GRKS
+558 GRK

>member
-1 MRKPL
+1 MKKPL

-18 ASASQKAYAE
+18 VCGSQKAYAE

-120 VFLPALAGLVVR
+120 VFLPVLAGLVVR
-132 VAGRI
+132 MAGRI
-137 LVQSLPPVVMSCL
+137 LVQSLPPVVMACL
-150 KNERCRSF
+150 KNVQCRTVI
-158 LGSVAVNA
+158 GVTAAHCTINSV
-166 IGACVINYS
+166 IGLIKT
-175 AGAGG
+175 
-180 LSLPFGVCQKAEEE
+180 GVSVCDKAEEE
-194 GWEKDANGNYVRKG
+194 GWERDANGNYVRKG
-208 GAFVLEGVSADGWK
+208 GAFVLEGVRAQGWN

-261 EKVRPLKGIAVFKT
+261 EKVRPLQRISVVKT
-275 NDASGAPSRVVVSCN
+275 NDASGAPSRVIVSCS
-290 YDGGSGNEYARATY
+290 YYGESGNEYASATY
-304 KFDGKSQEQLQIV
+304 EFDGKSQEQLQIV

-336 SDTPIGKDL
+336 SDTPLGKDL

-391 VSDPAAKPSGNAQ
+391 VSDPSAKPSGDSK
-404 SGTPGVSITQN
+404 SGTPGVSVTQN

-474 AKLGDVSDDGSNP
+474 AKLGEVSDDGSNP
-487 FGAAIGKFDYG
+487 FGSAIGKFDYG

-505 FLPAN
+505 FLPTN

>member
-1 MRKPL
+1 MWQKSNIA
-6 LYSFFTTAALLF
+6 YSLF
-18 ASASQKAYAE
+18 AIAAFWVCGSANAE

-73 TTRALDFK
+73 NTRALDFK
-81 TRYSSTFHAYENVAA
+81 TRYSSTFHAYENMAA

-150 KNERCRSF
+150 KNEWCRSF
-158 LGSVAVNA
+158 VGSAVAHCTINA
-166 IGACVINYS
+166 VF
-175 AGAGG
+175 G
-180 LSLPFGVCQKAEEE
+180 LVKTGISVCDKAEEE

-208 GAFVLEGVSADGWK
+208 GAYVLNDVSAEGWK
-222 VQDMDTLPP
+222 PQDMSTLPP
-231 QTLRKDLT
+231 ETLSKNLT

-246 MQDFCEAYQQMPNSG
+246 MQDFCEAYQQNPN
-261 EKVRPLKGIAVFKT
+261 
-275 NDASGAPSRVVVSCN
+275 GAKKFRELTSIGVGKDGSSVVVSCVYN
-290 YDGGSGNEYARATY
+290 GVSGNDYARAYY
-304 KFDGKSQEQLQIV
+304 KFDGASQEQMQIV

-345 LAVNSAVQS
+345 LAVNTATQS
-354 DFYVDA
+354 DFVIND
-360 GSGKGSFS
+360 GSGKGTFS
-368 VISEPY
+368 VVSEPY

-391 VSDPAAKPSGNAQ
+391 VSDPAAKPSGDSK
-404 SGTPGVSITQN
+404 SGAAGVSVTQN
-415 HVSVRQQ
+415 PTSVKQQ
-422 ARPDKEADAKNAENN
+422 ARPDKDADAHAAENN
-437 AANGKR
+437 APNGKR
-443 RGKGVGD
+443 RGDGVFNPK
-450 AQSASGVGNNGN
+450 SASGVGNNGN

-521 MGRSYTF
+521 MGRNYTF

>member
-1 MRKPL
+1 MKKPL

-18 ASASQKAYAE
+18 VCGSQKAYAE

-81 TRYSSTFHAYENVAA
+81 TRYSSTFHAYENMAA

-120 VFLPALAGLVVR
+120 VFLPVLAGLVVR

-137 LVQSLPPVVMSCL
+137 IVGALPGVVTSCL
-150 KNERCRSF
+150 KNLNCASKAFGAAVGAAQLCWINTE
-158 LGSVAVNA
+158 LGLVKSNLG
-166 IGACVINYS
+166 ICE
-175 AGAGG
+175 
-180 LSLPFGVCQKAEEE
+180 KAEEE

-208 GAFVLEGVSADGWK
+208 GAYVLNDVSAEGWNP
-222 VQDMDTLPP
+222 QDMSTMPP
-231 QTLRKDLT
+231 QTLSKNLT

-246 MQDFCEAYQQMPNSG
+246 MQDFCEAYQQNPNG
-261 EKVRPLKGIAVFKT
+261 YKKFRELKSIGVGKDAGGVT
-275 NDASGAPSRVVVSCN
+275 VSCTYDGASGN
-290 YDGGSGNEYARATY
+290 DYARAYY
-304 KFDGKSQEQLQIV
+304 KFDGASQEQMQIV

-391 VSDPAAKPSGNAQ
+391 VSDPAAKPSGNSQ

-443 RGKGVGD
+443 RGKGAGD

-462 CKDKDNAGTIAC
+462 CKDKENAGTIAC

-487 FGAAIGKFDYG
+487 FGSAIGKFDYG

-505 FLPAN
+505 FLPTN

>member
-1 MRKPL
+1 MKKPL

-120 VFLPALAGLVVR
+120 VFLPVLAGLVVR

-150 KNERCRSF
+150 KNEWCRSF
-158 LGSVAVNA
+158 VGSAVAHCTINA
-166 IGACVINYS
+166 VF
-175 AGAGG
+175 G
-180 LSLPFGVCQKAEEE
+180 LVKTGVSVCDKAEEE

-208 GAFVLEGVSADGWK
+208 GAYVLEGVSADGWK

-231 QTLRKDLT
+231 QSFSKDLT

-246 MQDFCEAYQQMPNSG
+246 MQDFCEAYQQNPNGVKKFRELKSISVIKSG
-261 EKVRPLKGIAVFKT
+261 
-275 NDASGAPSRVVVSCN
+275 SGTSGTIRVSCN
-290 YDGGSGNEYARATY
+290 YAGLSGNEYASASY
-304 KFDGKSQEQLQIV
+304 KFDGKSHEQMQIV
-317 DLKDLIVEDI
+317 DLKDLIVKDI

-336 SDTPIGKDL
+336 SDTPLGKDL

-404 SGTPGVSITQN
+404 SGTPGISVTQN

-443 RGKGVGD
+443 RGKGAGD

-505 FLPAN
+505 FLPTN

-521 MGRSYTF
+521 MGRNYTF

>member
-1 MRKPL
+1 MKKPL

-18 ASASQKAYAE
+18 VCGSQKAYAE

-81 TRYSSTFHAYENVAA
+81 TRYSSTFHAYENMAA

-150 KNERCRSF
+150 KNEWCRSF
-158 LGSVAVNA
+158 VGSAVAHCTINA
-166 IGACVINYS
+166 VF
-175 AGAGG
+175 G
-180 LSLPFGVCQKAEEE
+180 LVKTGISVCDKAEEE

-208 GAFVLEGVSADGWK
+208 GAYVLNDVSAEGWK
-222 VQDMDTLPP
+222 PQDMSTLPP
-231 QTLRKDLT
+231 ETLSKNLT

-246 MQDFCEAYQQMPNSG
+246 MQDFCEAYQQNPN
-261 EKVRPLKGIAVFKT
+261 
-275 NDASGAPSRVVVSCN
+275 GAKKFRELTSIGVGKDGSSVVVSCVYN
-290 YDGGSGNEYARATY
+290 GVSGNDYARAYY
-304 KFDGKSQEQLQIV
+304 KFDGASQEQMQIV

-345 LAVNSAVQS
+345 LAVNTATQS
-354 DFYVDA
+354 DFVIND
-360 GSGKGSFS
+360 GSGKGTFS
-368 VISEPY
+368 VVSEPY

-391 VSDPAAKPSGNAQ
+391 VSDPAAKPSGDSK
-404 SGTPGVSITQN
+404 SGAAGVSVTQN
-415 HVSVRQQ
+415 PTSVKQQ
-422 ARPDKEADAKNAENN
+422 ARPDKDADAHAAENN
-437 AANGKR
+437 APNGKR
-443 RGKGVGD
+443 RGDGVFNPK
-450 AQSASGVGNNGN
+450 SASGVGNTGN

-521 MGRSYTF
+521 MGRNYTF

>member
-1 MRKPL
+1 MKKPL

-18 ASASQKAYAE
+18 VCGSQKAYAE

-132 VAGRI
+132 MAGRI
-137 LVQSLPPVVMSCL
+137 LVQSLPPVVMACL
-150 KNERCRSF
+150 KNVQCRTVI
-158 LGSVAVNA
+158 GVTAAHCTINSV
-166 IGACVINYS
+166 IGLIKT
-175 AGAGG
+175 
-180 LSLPFGVCQKAEEE
+180 GVSVCDKAEEE

-208 GAFVLEGVSADGWK
+208 GAFVLEGVKADGWK

-231 QTLRKDLT
+231 QSFSKDLT

-290 YDGGSGNEYARATY
+290 YDGGSGNEYAGATY
-304 KFDGKSQEQLQIV
+304 NFDGKSQEQLQIM

-345 LAVNSAVQS
+345 LAVNRAVQS

-368 VISEPY
+368 VVSESY

-391 VSDPAAKPSGNAQ
+391 VSDPAAKPSGDSK
-404 SGTPGVSITQN
+404 SGTPGVSVTQN

-443 RGKGVGD
+443 RGKGAGD

-487 FGAAIGKFDYG
+487 FGSAIGKFDYG

-505 FLPAN
+505 FLPTN

>member
-1 MRKPL
+1 MKKPL

-96 APVQVPFVRP
+96 VPVQVPFVRP

-120 VFLPALAGLVVR
+120 VFLPVLAGLVVR

-137 LVQSLPPVVMSCL
+137 RVQSLPPVVMACL
-150 KNERCRSF
+150 KNVQCRTVV
-158 LGSVAVNA
+158 GVTAAHCTINSV
-166 IGACVINYS
+166 IGLIKTGIS
-175 AGAGG
+175 
-180 LSLPFGVCQKAEEE
+180 VCDKAEEE

-208 GAFVLEGVSADGWK
+208 GAYVLEGVSAEGWK
-222 VQDMDTLPP
+222 PQDMSTLPP
-231 QTLRKDLT
+231 QTLSKNLT

-246 MQDFCEAYQQMPNSG
+246 MQDFCEAYQQNPNGAKKFRELENIYVTKNSARVMVSCVYDG
-261 EKVRPLKGIAVFKT
+261 
-275 NDASGAPSRVVVSCN
+275 ASGN
-290 YDGGSGNEYARATY
+290 DYARAY
-304 KFDGKSQEQLQIV
+304 YEFDGASQEQMQIV

-404 SGTPGVSITQN
+404 SGTPGVSVTQN

-443 RGKGVGD
+443 TGKGSGD

-505 FLPAN
+505 FLPTN

>member
-1 MRKPL
+1 MKKPL

-18 ASASQKAYAE
+18 AFASQKAYAE

-34 GGNYVFAE
+34 GRNYVFAE

-106 VLTRRQMQQYGARP
+106 VLTHRQMQQYGARP

-150 KNERCRSF
+150 KNERCRAF

-208 GAFVLEGVSADGWK
+208 GAYVLNDVSAEGWK
-222 VQDMDTLPP
+222 PQDMSTMPP
-231 QTLRKDLT
+231 QTLSKNLT

-246 MQDFCEAYQQMPNSG
+246 MQDFCEAYQQNPNGSKKFRELTSIG
-261 EKVRPLKGIAVFKT
+261 VGKDGSSVTVSCVYNG
-275 NDASGAPSRVVVSCN
+275 ASGN
-290 YDGGSGNEYARATY
+290 DYACAYY
-304 KFDGKSQEQLQIV
+304 KFDGASQEQMQIV

-345 LAVNSAVQS
+345 LAVNTATQS
-354 DFYVDA
+354 DFVIND
-360 GSGKGSFS
+360 GSGKGTFS
-368 VISEPY
+368 VVSEPY
-374 RTSDGK
+374 RASDGK

-391 VSDPAAKPSGNAQ
+391 ISDPAAKPSGDSK
-404 SGTPGVSITQN
+404 SGAAGVSVTQN
-415 HVSVRQQ
+415 PTSVKQQ
-422 ARPDKEADAKNAENN
+422 ARPDKDADAHAAENN
-437 AANGKR
+437 APNGKR
-443 RGKGVGD
+443 RGDGVGN

-462 CKDKDNAGTIAC
+462 CKEHGDTLAC

-487 FGAAIGKFDYG
+487 FGAAIGKFDYS
-498 DGLKQDN
+498 DGLQQDN
-505 FLPAN
+505 FLPTK

-521 MGRSYTF
+521 MGRSYDF
-528 SYEWFCEYARLIRAI
+528 KYDWFCEYARLIRAL
-543 VVAAAA
+543 VVAAAS

-558 GRKS
+558 GRKG

>member
-1 MRKPL
+1 MKKPL

-18 ASASQKAYAE
+18 VCGSQKAYAE

-120 VFLPALAGLVVR
+120 VFLPVLAGLVVR
-132 VAGRI
+132 MAGRI
-137 LVQSLPPVVMSCL
+137 LVQSLPPVVMACL
-150 KNERCRSF
+150 KNVQCRTVVGVTAAHVC
-158 LGSVAVNA
+158 L
-166 IGACVINYS
+166 IGY
-175 AGAGG
+175 
-180 LSLPFGVCQKAEEE
+180 LSEKITLPAGVCEKAEEE
-194 GWEKDANGNYVRKG
+194 GWERDANGNYVRKG
-208 GAFVLEGVSADGWK
+208 GAFVLEGVRAQGWN

-261 EKVRPLKGIAVFKT
+261 EKVRPLQRISVVKT
-275 NDASGAPSRVVVSCN
+275 NDASGAPSRVIVSCSYYGN
-290 YDGGSGNEYARATY
+290 SGNEYASATY
-304 KFDGKSQEQLQIV
+304 EFDGKSQEQLQIV

-336 SDTPIGKDL
+336 SDTPLGKDL

-391 VSDPAAKPSGNAQ
+391 VSDPSAKPSGDSK
-404 SGTPGVSITQN
+404 SGTPGVSVTQN

-487 FGAAIGKFDYG
+487 FGSAIGKFDYG

-505 FLPAN
+505 FLPTN

>member
-1 MRKPL
+1 MKKPL

-18 ASASQKAYAE
+18 VCGSQKAYAE

-60 KYNPATG
+60 KYNSATG

-106 VLTRRQMQQYGARP
+106 VLTCRQMQQYGARP

-132 VAGRI
+132 MAGRI
-137 LVQSLPPVVMSCL
+137 LVQSLPPVVMACL
-150 KNERCRSF
+150 KNVQCRTVI
-158 LGSVAVNA
+158 GVTAAHCTINSV
-166 IGACVINYS
+166 IGLIKT
-175 AGAGG
+175 
-180 LSLPFGVCQKAEEE
+180 GVSVCDKAEEE

-208 GAFVLEGVSADGWK
+208 GAFVLEGVKADGWK

-231 QTLRKDLT
+231 QSFSKDLT

-290 YDGGSGNEYARATY
+290 YDGGSGNEYAGATY
-304 KFDGKSQEQLQIV
+304 NFDGKSQEQLQIM

-327 KEKPNDYVN
+327 KEKPNDYIN
-336 SDTPIGKDL
+336 SDTPLGKDL

-391 VSDPAAKPSGNAQ
+391 VSDPSAKPSGDSK
-404 SGTPGVSITQN
+404 SGTPGVSVTQN

-474 AKLGDVSDDGSNP
+474 AKLGEVSDDGSNP
-487 FGAAIGKFDYG
+487 FGSAIGKFDYG

-505 FLPAN
+505 FLPTN

>member
-1 MRKPL
+1 MHQKPIFA
-6 LYSFFTTAALLF
+6 YSLF
-18 ASASQKAYAE
+18 AAMLLACGSANAE

-48 NLEPDLFKNRNW
+48 NLELGLFKNRSW
-60 KYNPATG
+60 QFNPATG
-67 GIETSF
+67 AIETSF

-81 TRYSSTFHAYENVAA
+81 TRHSSTFHAYQNMASA
-96 APVQVPFVRP
+96 SLQTPFVHP

-137 LVQSLPPVVMSCL
+137 IAGALPGVVTSCL
-150 KNERCRSF
+150 KRLNCASKAFGAAVGAAQLCWINTE
-158 LGSVAVNA
+158 LGLVKSNLG
-166 IGACVINYS
+166 ICE
-175 AGAGG
+175 
-180 LSLPFGVCQKAEEE
+180 KAEEE
-194 GWEKDANGNYVRKG
+194 GWERDANGNYVRKG
-208 GAFVLEGVSADGWK
+208 GAYVLEGVSADGWK

-231 QTLRKDLT
+231 QSFSKDLT

-246 MQDFCEAYQQMPNSG
+246 MQDFCEAYQQNPNGSKKFRELRSISVVKSNNGSG
-261 EKVRPLKGIAVFKT
+261 T
-275 NDASGAPSRVVVSCN
+275 SGYIRVHCN
-290 YDGGSGNEYARATY
+290 YDGLSGFEYASASY
-304 KFDGKSQEQLQIV
+304 KFDGKSQEQLQLM

-336 SDTPIGKDL
+336 SDTPLGHDL
-345 LAVNSAVQS
+345 LAVNTATQS
-354 DFYVDA
+354 DFVIND

-368 VISEPY
+368 VVSEPY
-374 RTSDGK
+374 RASDGK

-391 VSDPAAKPSGNAQ
+391 VRDSAAKPSGDSK
-404 SGTPGVSITQN
+404 SGAAGVSVTQN
-415 HVSVRQQ
+415 PTSVKQQ
-422 ARPDKEADAKNAENN
+422 ARPDKDADAHAAENN
-437 AANGKR
+437 APNGKR
-443 RGKGVGD
+443 RGDGVGN

-462 CKDKDNAGTIAC
+462 CKEHGDTLAC

-487 FGAAIGKFDYG
+487 FGSAIGKFDYG

-505 FLPAN
+505 FLPTN

-521 MGRSYTF
+521 MGRNYTF

>member
-1 MRKPL
+1 MKKPL

-18 ASASQKAYAE
+18 VCGSQKAYAE

-137 LVQSLPPVVMSCL
+137 LVQSLPPVVMACL
-150 KNERCRSF
+150 KNVQCRTVV
-158 LGSVAVNA
+158 GVTAAHCTINSV
-166 IGACVINYS
+166 IGLIKT
-175 AGAGG
+175 
-180 LSLPFGVCQKAEEE
+180 GVSVCDKAEEE

-208 GAFVLEGVSADGWK
+208 GAYVLNDVSAEGWK
-222 VQDMDTLPP
+222 PQDMSTMPP
-231 QTLRKDLT
+231 QTLSKNLT

-246 MQDFCEAYQQMPNSG
+246 MQDFCEAYQQNPN
-261 EKVRPLKGIAVFKT
+261 
-275 NDASGAPSRVVVSCN
+275 GAKKFRELTSIGVGKDGSSVVVSCVYN
-290 YDGGSGNEYARATY
+290 GVSGNDYARAYY
-304 KFDGKSQEQLQIV
+304 KFDGASQEQMQIV

-443 RGKGVGD
+443 RGKGAGD

-462 CKDKDNAGTIAC
+462 CKDKENAGTIAC

-487 FGAAIGKFDYG
+487 FGSAIGKFDYG

-505 FLPAN
+505 FLPTN

-521 MGRSYTF
+521 MGRNYTF

>member
-1 MRKPL
+1 MKKPL
-6 LYSFFTTAALLF
+6 LYSFFTTAVLLF

-81 TRYSSTFHAYENVAA
+81 TRYSSTFHAYENVAD

-150 KNERCRSF
+150 KNERCRAF

-208 GAFVLEGVSADGWK
+208 GAYVLNDVSAEGWK
-222 VQDMDTLPP
+222 PQDMSTMPP
-231 QTLRKDLT
+231 QTLSKNLT

-246 MQDFCEAYQQMPNSG
+246 MQDFCEAYQQNPNG
-261 EKVRPLKGIAVFKT
+261 YKKIRELKSIGVGK
-275 NDASGAPSRVVVSCN
+275 DASGVTVSCV
-290 YDGGSGNEYARATY
+290 YDGASGNDYARAYY
-304 KFDGKSQEQLQIV
+304 KFDGASQEQMQIV

-404 SGTPGVSITQN
+404 SGTPGVSVTQN
-415 HVSVRQQ
+415 HVSFRQQ

-443 RGKGVGD
+443 RGKGAGD

-462 CKDKDNAGTIAC
+462 CKEHGDTLAC

-505 FLPAN
+505 FLPTN

>member
-1 MRKPL
+1 MKKPL

-18 ASASQKAYAE
+18 VCGSQKAYAE

-81 TRYSSTFHAYENVAA
+81 TRYSSTFHAYENFAA

-132 VAGRI
+132 MAGRI
-137 LVQSLPPVVMSCL
+137 IVGALPGVVTSCL
-150 KNERCRSF
+150 KNLNCASKAFGAAVGAAQLCWINTE
-158 LGSVAVNA
+158 LGLVKSNLG
-166 IGACVINYS
+166 ICE
-175 AGAGG
+175 
-180 LSLPFGVCQKAEEE
+180 KAEEE

-208 GAFVLEGVSADGWK
+208 GAYVLNDVSAEGWK
-222 VQDMDTLPP
+222 PQDMSTMPP
-231 QTLRKDLT
+231 QTLSKNLT

-246 MQDFCEAYQQMPNSG
+246 MQDFCEAYQQNPN
-261 EKVRPLKGIAVFKT
+261 
-275 NDASGAPSRVVVSCN
+275 GAKKFRELTSIGVGKDGSSVVVSCVYN
-290 YDGGSGNEYARATY
+290 GVSGNDYARAYY
-304 KFDGKSQEQLQIV
+304 KFDGASQEQMQIV

-404 SGTPGVSITQN
+404 SGTPGVSVTQN

-437 AANGKR
+437 ATNGKR
-443 RGKGVGD
+443 RGDGVGN
-450 AQSASGVGNNGN
+450 ARSASGVGNNGD

-487 FGAAIGKFDYG
+487 FGSAIGKFDYG

-505 FLPAN
+505 FLPTN

>member
-1 MRKPL
+1 MKKPL

-18 ASASQKAYAE
+18 VCGSQKAYAE

-132 VAGRI
+132 MAGRI
-137 LVQSLPPVVMSCL
+137 LVQSLPPVVMACL
-150 KNERCRSF
+150 KNVQCRTVI
-158 LGSVAVNA
+158 GVTAAHCTINSV
-166 IGACVINYS
+166 IGLIKT
-175 AGAGG
+175 
-180 LSLPFGVCQKAEEE
+180 GVSVCDKAEEE

-208 GAFVLEGVSADGWK
+208 GAFVLEGVRAQGWN

-261 EKVRPLKGIAVFKT
+261 EKVRPLQRISVVKT
-275 NDASGAPSRVVVSCN
+275 NDASGAPSRVIVSCS
-290 YDGGSGNEYARATY
+290 YYGESGNEYASATY
-304 KFDGKSQEQLQIV
+304 EFDGKSQEQLQIV

-336 SDTPIGKDL
+336 SDTPLGKDL

-391 VSDPAAKPSGNAQ
+391 VSDPSAKPSGDSK
-404 SGTPGVSITQN
+404 SGTPGVSVTQN

-474 AKLGDVSDDGSNP
+474 AKLGEVSDDGSNP
-487 FGAAIGKFDYG
+487 FGSAIGKFDYG

-505 FLPAN
+505 FLPTN

>member
-1 MRKPL
+1 MKKPL

-18 ASASQKAYAE
+18 VCGSQKAYAE

-48 NLEPDLFKNRNW
+48 NLEPDLFKNWNW

-73 TTRALDFK
+73 NTRALDFK
-81 TRYSSTFHAYENVAA
+81 TRYSSTFHAYENMAA

-150 KNERCRSF
+150 KNEWCRSF
-158 LGSVAVNA
+158 VGSAVAHCTINA
-166 IGACVINYS
+166 VF
-175 AGAGG
+175 G
-180 LSLPFGVCQKAEEE
+180 LVKTGISVCDKAEEE

-208 GAFVLEGVSADGWK
+208 GAYVLNDVSAEGWK
-222 VQDMDTLPP
+222 PQDMSTLPP
-231 QTLRKDLT
+231 ETLSKNLT

-246 MQDFCEAYQQMPNSG
+246 MQDFCEAYQQNPN
-261 EKVRPLKGIAVFKT
+261 
-275 NDASGAPSRVVVSCN
+275 GAKKFRELTSIGVGKDGSSVVVSCVYN
-290 YDGGSGNEYARATY
+290 GVSGNDYARAYY
-304 KFDGKSQEQLQIV
+304 KFDGASQEQMQIV

-345 LAVNSAVQS
+345 LAVNTATQS
-354 DFYVDA
+354 DFVIND
-360 GSGKGSFS
+360 GSGKGTFS
-368 VISEPY
+368 VVSEPY

-391 VSDPAAKPSGNAQ
+391 VSDPAAKSSGDSK
-404 SGTPGVSITQN
+404 SGAAGVSVTQN
-415 HVSVRQQ
+415 PTSVKQQ
-422 ARPDKEADAKNAENN
+422 ARPDKDADAHAAENN
-437 AANGKR
+437 APNGKR
-443 RGKGVGD
+443 RGDGVFNPK
-450 AQSASGVGNNGN
+450 SASGVGNNGN

-521 MGRSYTF
+521 MGRNYTF

>member
-1 MRKPL
+1 MKKPL

-18 ASASQKAYAE
+18 VCGSQKAYAE

-81 TRYSSTFHAYENVAA
+81 TRYSSTFHAYENMAA

-150 KNERCRSF
+150 KNEWCRSF
-158 LGSVAVNA
+158 VGSAVAHCTINA
-166 IGACVINYS
+166 VF
-175 AGAGG
+175 G
-180 LSLPFGVCQKAEEE
+180 LVKTGISVCDKAEEE

-208 GAFVLEGVSADGWK
+208 GAYVLNDVSAEGWK
-222 VQDMDTLPP
+222 PQDMSTLPP
-231 QTLRKDLT
+231 ETLSKNLT

-246 MQDFCEAYQQMPNSG
+246 MQDFCEAYQQNPN
-261 EKVRPLKGIAVFKT
+261 
-275 NDASGAPSRVVVSCN
+275 GAKKFRELTSIGVGKDGSSVVVSCVYN
-290 YDGGSGNEYARATY
+290 GVSGNDYARAYY
-304 KFDGKSQEQLQIV
+304 KFDGASQEQMQIV

-345 LAVNSAVQS
+345 LAVNTATQS
-354 DFYVDA
+354 DFVIND
-360 GSGKGSFS
+360 GSGKGTFS
-368 VISEPY
+368 VVSEPY

-391 VSDPAAKPSGNAQ
+391 VSDPAAKPSGDSK
-404 SGTPGVSITQN
+404 SGAAGVSVTQN
-415 HVSVRQQ
+415 PTSVKQQ
-422 ARPDKEADAKNAENN
+422 ARPDKDADAHAAENN
-437 AANGKR
+437 APNGKR
-443 RGKGVGD
+443 RGDGVFNPK
-450 AQSASGVGNNGN
+450 SASGVGNNGN

-521 MGRSYTF
+521 MGRNYTF